1 MILVAVFANRVDA
14 IGIRNLEL
22 AVTLV
27 SGEIE
32 QHAATRTTTHPGEI
46 LREEFL
52 KPLKLSANALAAELH
67 VPANRISAIVKGARG
82 VTADTAMRLARYFDT
97 TPEFWLNL
105 QTQYDLTKTRM
116 EVGKQIARRVR
127 PRAAA

>member
-1 MILVAVFANRVDA
+1 MKDGPIM
-14 IGIRNLEL
+14 
-22 AVTLV
+22 TP
-27 SGEIE
+27 
-32 QHAATRTTTHPGEI
+32 TRTTTHPGEI

-67 VPANRISAIVKGARG
+67 VPSNRISAIVKGARG

-105 QTQYDLTKTRM
+105 QIQHDLTKTKM